1 MKTKTK
7 KKLNVVTLG
16 CSKNI
21 VDSEALM
28 SQLKSSFDVTH
39 ESTKDDADIVIINT
53 CGFINDAKQESI
65 DTILSYANAKKE
77 GKIKKVYVMGCLSQR
92 YKEELSKEI
101 PEVDGYF
108 GVNDFAPILNELG
121 IDYKKELLG
130 ERLLTTP
137 KHYAYLKIAEG
148 CNRKCSFCAIP
159 LIRGNNI
166 SRTIESLI
174 EEAEWLVSNG
184 TKEIILIAQDLTYYG
199 MDIYKK
205 RKLAELLEKLAV
217 IKGLEWI
224 RLHYAYPAAF
234 PMNVIDVMKEHPNI
248 CKYLDIPLQHI
259 SDDILKSMKRN
270 ITGAQTKELIRKIR
284 AKVPD
289 IAIRTTLI
297 TGYPGETVKE
307 FNDLKKFIIESMF
320 ERLGVF
326 AYSPEENTSAYKLK
340 DSIPQKIKQQRLE
353 ELMALQQGISADI
366 NQARVGNIYK
376 VIIDRKEGEHW
387 IGRTEYDSPEV
398 DNEVLIPINTKGIKQ
413 GNFYNIKINKADDY
427 DLYGEISA

>member
-1 MKTKTK
+1 M
-7 KKLNVVTLG
+7 
-16 CSKNI
+16 
-21 VDSEALM
+21 DSESLM
-28 SQLKSSFDVTH
+28 SQIKSSFDVTH

-65 DTILSYANAKKE
+65 DTILSYVNAKKD
-77 GKIKKVYVMGCLSQR
+77 GKVKKVYVMGCLSQR
-92 YKEELSKEI
+92 YKDELSKEI

-108 GVNDFAPILNELG
+108 GVNDFAPILNKLG

-205 RKLAELLEKLAV
+205 RMLAELLEKLAV

-234 PMNVIDVMKEHPNI
+234 PMNVIDVMKKHPNI

-307 FNDLKKFIIESMF
+307 FNDLKKFITESRF

-340 DSIPQKIKQQRLE
+340 DSIPQKVKQQKLE

-366 NQARVGNIYK
+366 NQARVDSIYK

-398 DNEVLIPINTKGIKQ
+398 DNEVLIPITNKGIKQ
-413 GNFYNIKINKADDY
+413 GNFYNIKINKAEDY
-427 DLYGEISA
+427 DLYGELSA

>member
-1 MKTKTK
+1 M
-7 KKLNVVTLG
+7 
-16 CSKNI
+16 
-21 VDSEALM
+21 D
-28 SQLKSSFDVTH
+28 
-39 ESTKDDADIVIINT
+39 
-53 CGFINDAKQESI
+53 
-65 DTILSYANAKKE
+65 YANAKKE

-205 RKLAELLEKLAV
+205 RMLAKLLEKLAV

-234 PMNVIDVMKEHPNI
+234 PMNVIDVMKEHANI

-284 AKVPD
+284 ANVPD

-307 FNDLKKFIIESMF
+307 FNDLKKFN
-320 ERLGVF
+320 L
-326 AYSPEENTSAYKLK
+326 
-340 DSIPQKIKQQRLE
+340 
-353 ELMALQQGISADI
+353 
-366 NQARVGNIYK
+366 NIC
-376 VIIDRKEGEHW
+376 D
-387 IGRTEYDSPEV
+387 
-398 DNEVLIPINTKGIKQ
+398 
-413 GNFYNIKINKADDY
+413 F
-427 DLYGEISA
+427 

>member
-1 MKTKTK
+1 MKTKSK

-21 VDSEALM
+21 VDSESLM
-28 SQLKSSFDVTH
+28 RQLKNEYEVTH
-39 ESTKDDADIVIINT
+39 ESTVDDAEIVIINT
-53 CGFINDAKQESI
+53 CGFISDAKQESI

-101 PEVDGYF
+101 PEVDAYF

-121 IDYKKELLG
+121 IDYKKELIG

-137 KHYAYLKIAEG
+137 KHFAYLKIAEG
-148 CNRKCSFCAIP
+148 CNRRCSFCAIP

-166 SRTIESLI
+166 SRTIESLV

-205 RKLAELLEKLAV
+205 RMLAELLEKLAT

-234 PMNVIDVMKEHPNI
+234 PMKVIDVMKKHPNI

-270 ITGAQTKELIRKIR
+270 ITGAQTRDLIKKIR

-307 FNDLKKFIIESMF
+307 FNDLKKFIIESKF

-340 DSIPQKIKQQRLE
+340 DSIPQKTKQLRFE
-353 ELMALQQGISADI
+353 ELMALQQGISAEI
-366 NQARVGNIYK
+366 NQAKVGNIYK
-376 VIIDRKEGEHW
+376 VIIDRREGDHW
-387 IGRTEYDSPEV
+387 IGRTEFDSPEV
-398 DNEVLIPINTKGIKQ
+398 DNEVLISITNKGIKQ
-413 GNFYNIKINKADDY
+413 GNFYNIKITKAEDY
-427 DLYGEISA
+427 DLYGEVST